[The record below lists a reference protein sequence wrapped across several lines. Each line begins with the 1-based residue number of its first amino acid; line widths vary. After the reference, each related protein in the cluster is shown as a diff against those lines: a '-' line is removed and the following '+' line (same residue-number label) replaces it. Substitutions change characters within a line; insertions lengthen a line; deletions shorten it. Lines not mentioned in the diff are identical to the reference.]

1 VPGTALPNG
10 AQAPSWNGATFEG
23 HYIYSPQ
30 LIFIGRYEVEKM
42 SQQAN
47 GAGCTAC
54 LASSSGTF
62 TAVGASPSNLGNI
75 STYTI
80 GFRYNPFM
88 TSRAGL
94 AWHNEYNWLHQDGT
108 GPANL
113 STGAFTNLNTSEVLM
128 GLDFDF

>member
-1 VPGTALPNG
+1 
-10 AQAPSWNGATFEG
+10 
-23 HYIYSPQ
+23 
-30 LIFIGRYEVEKM
+30 M
-42 SQQAN
+42 
-47 GAGCTAC
+47 
-54 LASSSGTF
+54 
-62 TAVGASPSNLGNI
+62 PSNLGNI

-108 GPANL
+108 GPSL
-113 STGAFTNLNTSEVLM
+113 TPGVLTNLNTSEILM

>member
-1 VPGTALPNG
+1 
-10 AQAPSWNGATFEG
+10 
-23 HYIYSPQ
+23 
-30 LIFIGRYEVEKM
+30 M

-47 GAGCTAC
+47 GSGYVAGP
-54 LASSSGTF
+54 SGATNGF
-62 TAVGASPSNLGNI
+62 AGPMPSNLGNI

-113 STGAFTNLNTSEVLM
+113 TTGALTNINTSEILM

>member
-1 VPGTALPNG
+1 MGSK
-10 AQAPSWNGATFEG
+10 APSWNGVTAEA

-30 LIFIGRYEVEKM
+30 LIFVGRYETERM

-47 GAGCTAC
+47 G
-54 LASSSGTF
+54 SGYTPGF
-62 TAVGASPSNLGNI
+62 TGPNGLTGPTPSNFGNI

-113 STGAFTNLNTSEVLM
+113 TTGALTNINTGEILI

>member
-1 VPGTALPNG
+1 
-10 AQAPSWNGATFEG
+10 
-23 HYIYSPQ
+23 
-30 LIFIGRYEVEKM
+30 M

-47 GAGCTAC
+47 GAACTAC
-54 LASSSGTF
+54 FSSSSGTL

-113 STGAFTNLNTSEVLM
+113 TTGALPTSTPAKC
-128 GLDFDF
+128 

>member
-1 VPGTALPNG
+1 
-10 AQAPSWNGATFEG
+10 
-23 HYIYSPQ
+23 

-47 GAGCTAC
+47 GAACTAC
-54 LASSSGTF
+54 LQSSSGTY
-62 TAVGASPSNLGNI
+62 TAVGATPSNFGNI
-75 STYTI
+75 TSYTI

-88 TSRAGL
+88 SSRAGL

-113 STGAFTNLNTSEVLM
+113 VTGALTNINTSEILM